1 MILSLLIFF
10 TSILISKLSQLQ
22 QEIATVYQLSA
33 PYDVIH
39 HREVLPSAQS
49 PSLALHAISSVIKS
63 MSSNNIYY
71 IQIHHS
77 TPQTMLN
84 QYLYYTIQYLEPN
97 TKSWGVVTT
106 PPPW

>member
-49 PSLALHAISSVIKS
+49 PSLALYALSSVIISMGIPAAASRSEPAGGQRRWSYKS
-63 MSSNNIYY
+63 KFG
-71 IQIHHS
+71 S
-77 TPQTMLN
+77 TQVYGRRIPQF
-84 QYLYYTIQYLEPN
+84 
-97 TKSWGVVTT
+97 
-106 PPPW
+106 

>member
-63 MSSNNIYY
+63 MVFT
-71 IQIHHS
+71 QS
-77 TPQTMLN
+77 TCLLVFHGFNVCPVVCSTLD
-84 QYLYYTIQYLEPN
+84 TIIRSKRRPTQRLGL
-97 TKSWGVVTT
+97 THGLLC
-106 PPPW
+106 

>member
-63 MSSNNIYY
+63 MLLSCLSVSVSALDTFRIQKLINIIIFLSYW
-71 IQIHHS
+71 S
-77 TPQTMLN
+77 LN
-84 QYLYYTIQYLEPN
+84 QGIQLKML
-97 TKSWGVVTT
+97 T
-106 PPPW
+106 

>member
-22 QEIATVYQLSA
+22 QEIATVYQLSER
-33 PYDVIH
+33 YDVIH

-63 MSSNNIYY
+63 MAATKEKSHAKLRYGGRERPHSSR
-71 IQIHHS
+71 S
-77 TPQTMLN
+77 VR
-84 QYLYYTIQYLEPN
+84 EPSSPVAVD
-97 TKSWGVVTT
+97 TSKC
-106 PPPW
+106 PRE